1 MAADDWQAIQLT
13 LALAAVSSLLLLAF
27 AIPFSWWL
35 AHWQNRLKPVL
46 LAFIALPLVMP
57 PTVLGFYL
65 LVLFSPNHP
74 LGNLWVDWFG
84 SPLTFSFTGLVIG
97 SMVYSLPFAVQ
108 PLYSGFSQFNRQL
121 LAEAKV
127 LHISRLTLWHKVI
140 LPACRPAILVSLGLS
155 FAHTLGEFGVVL
167 MIGGSI
173 PGETRVVSIALF
185 EHVESLQFAQAHALA
200 AILTAFSFLLLIV
213 LYSVGRKRQAGWN
226 WT

>member
-1 MAADDWQAIQLT
+1 MTAEDWQAVQLT
-13 LALAAVSSLLLLAF
+13 ALLAAVSSLLLLAF
-27 AIPFSWWL
+27 ALPFSWWL
-35 AHWQNRLKPVL
+35 AHWHNRMKPIV

-65 LVLFSPNHP
+65 LVAFSPNHP
-74 LGNLWVDWFG
+74 FGAMWQSWFG
-84 SPLTFSFTGLVIG
+84 SPLTFSFTGLVLG

-108 PLYSGFSQFNRQL
+108 PLYSGFSQFNHQL

-127 LHISRLTLWHKVI
+127 LHISKSTLWRRVI
-140 LPACRPAILVSLGLS
+140 LPACLPAILVSLGLS

-185 EHVESLQFAQAHALA
+185 EHVESLNFTQAHQLA
-200 AILTAFSFLLLIV
+200 AVLTGFSFFMLML
-213 LYSVGRKRQAGWN
+213 LYSSGRKRRVAWN